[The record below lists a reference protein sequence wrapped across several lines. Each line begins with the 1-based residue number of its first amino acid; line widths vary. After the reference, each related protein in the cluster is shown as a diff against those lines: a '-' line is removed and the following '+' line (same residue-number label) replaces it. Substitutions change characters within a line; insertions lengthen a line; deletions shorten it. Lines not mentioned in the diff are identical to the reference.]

1 MVHFGNFDITRGRR
15 GDAASAQTVFGS
27 ESHRTG
33 RKIVSVNFVQLK
45 FKGIFWPKY
54 KRMNTYS
61 KRLVTKTKTKET
73 NTCPKT
79 PTVRLLTKRPSRWV
93 NKLRLIGRIDEK
105 NFLISKFS
113 LSNEH
118 QEAEK
123 EDVCLRMPKT
133 KAQRQIIEKAVEQRA
148 TSTTS
153 ILISATTVRGYEGI

>member
-1 MVHFGNFDITRGRR
+1 
-15 GDAASAQTVFGS
+15 
-27 ESHRTG
+27 
-33 RKIVSVNFVQLK
+33 
-45 FKGIFWPKY
+45 
-54 KRMNTYS
+54 MNTYS

-105 NFLISKFS
+105 NFLIFKFS